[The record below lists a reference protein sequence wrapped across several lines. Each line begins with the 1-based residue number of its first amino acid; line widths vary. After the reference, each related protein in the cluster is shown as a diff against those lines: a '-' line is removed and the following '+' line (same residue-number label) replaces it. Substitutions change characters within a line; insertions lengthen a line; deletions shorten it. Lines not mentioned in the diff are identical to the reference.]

1 MTERRI
7 SIFGVTGSI
16 GANTVSVIETLGEAP
31 GAETFEVAAV
41 SGNSNIAGLAG
52 AARRLR
58 AEVAVTAD
66 EGRLDEL
73 RAALAGSGI
82 AAAAGT
88 NALVEAASR
97 PVDWVMSA
105 IVGAAGLAP
114 TLAAARTGATIA
126 LANKECLV
134 AAGPVFLAEM
144 RRSGA
149 TLLPVDSEHNAIF
162 QLTCAE
168 RDCPIERLILTA
180 SGGPFRDHSLDEMT
194 RVTVAQA
201 VAHPNWSMGV
211 RISID
216 SATMFNKALE
226 MIEARHLFSVTPA
239 QIEVVVHPQS
249 IIHSMVGFRD
259 GSILAH
265 LGPPDMRVAIGHA
278 LCWPERPDLPVER
291 LDFAA
296 LGRLDFEAP
305 DPERFPA
312 LDLARVA
319 MARGGVSA
327 CVMNGS
333 REVALD
339 AFIAGQIGFLDMA
352 ALVGE
357 AMERLDGLPEANDLD
372 DIFAVDAQ
380 ARRVGW
386 ELVKRFAA

>member
-1 MTERRI
+1 MSRRRI

-16 GANTVSVIETLGEAP
+16 GVNTVSVIETLGAD
-31 GAETFEVAAV
+31 TYEVVAV
-41 SGNSNIAGLAG
+41 SGNSNIAGLADT
-52 AARRLR
+52 ARRLR
-58 AEVAVTAD
+58 AQVAVTAD

-180 SGGPFRDHSLDEMT
+180 SGGPFRDRSRAEMAG
-194 RVTVAQA
+194 VTVAQA
-201 VAHPNWSMGV
+201 MAHPNWSMGA

-216 SATMFNKALE
+216 SATMFNKGLE
-226 MIEARHLFSVTPA
+226 IIEAHYLFDVPYDK
-239 QIEVVVHPQS
+239 IEVVIHPQS
-249 IIHSMVGFRD
+249 ILHSAVEFVD
-259 GSILAH
+259 GSWKGH
-265 LGPPDMRVAIGHA
+265 FGHPDMRIPIQYALTAPDRAASSVEPFSLAGRQLEFEEPDREVFEAIDLAFSAGRQGGSAPAVLNAADEVA
-278 LCWPERPDLPVER
+278 VEA
-291 LDFAA
+291 FIE
-296 LGRLDFEAP
+296 GRL
-305 DPERFPA
+305 
-312 LDLARVA
+312 
-319 MARGGVSA
+319 
-327 CVMNGS
+327 
-333 REVALD
+333 
-339 AFIAGQIGFLDMA
+339 GFLGIADVVRET
-352 ALVGE
+352 LEEVDWRE
-357 AMERLDGLPEANDLD
+357 LETVD
-372 DIFAVDAQ
+372 DVLSVDAE
-380 ARRVGW
+380 ARSVAAG
-386 ELVKRFAA
+386 LVSGSSH